1 MTARTKKMPLLLGVK
16 MTEQQIRNQ
25 TAEEIATYLEWMCDH
40 VILEIDAELI
50 DSWRSNWK
58 GTAVAI
64 RKKFIVND

>member
-1 MTARTKKMPLLLGVK
+1 

-25 TAEEIATYLEWMCDH
+25 TAEDIAAYLEWMCDH